1 MTPLVQL
8 LLPLV
13 LAAFLLVSFH
23 QPAPVSSTNQPE
35 IAPAH
40 PEVMAEQIPGALYSD
55 RASNQ
60 LRHL

>member
-13 LAAFLLVSFH
+13 LAALLLVSFH
-23 QPAPVSSTNQPE
+23 QPAPVTTTPQPE
-35 IAPAH
+35 ISPAT

-55 RASNQ
+55 QASNQ